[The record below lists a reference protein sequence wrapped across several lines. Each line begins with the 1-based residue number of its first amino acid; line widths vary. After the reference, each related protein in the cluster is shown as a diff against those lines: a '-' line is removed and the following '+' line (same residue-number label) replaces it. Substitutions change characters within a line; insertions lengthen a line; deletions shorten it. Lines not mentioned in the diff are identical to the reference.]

1 MSKKPRP
8 PAPIRR
14 REGRYSVPVFSVR
27 INAELI
33 TPEKIYKGLLWD
45 ISTSGACI
53 RAFEP
58 IPVGIT
64 CKLRLREHAGPDVI
78 ERGVRLLW
86 TDEVM
91 RAYYVG
97 MQFDEPIPADG
108 SSFLGVLME
117 NSRSSQENNNPNS
130 D

>member
-1 MSKKPRP
+1 MEKKPRP
-8 PAPIRR
+8 RAPIRR
-14 REGRYSVPVFSVR
+14 REGRYSVPVFSIR

-33 TPEKIYKGLLWD
+33 TPEKIYRGLLWD
-45 ISTSGACI
+45 VSTSGACI

-64 CKLRLREHAGPDVI
+64 CKLRLHQHTGPEVV
-78 ERGVRLLW
+78 ERDVRLLW
-86 TDEVM
+86 TDTVM

-97 MQFDEPIPADG
+97 MRFVEPIPADA
-108 SSFLGVLME
+108 STFLGVLME
-117 NSRSSQENNNPNS
+117 HSRCSQENQNPNS